1 MLLSKPVLAADEG
14 QPSPV
19 ASNTHKV
26 SPIGEGSVSDAIVGM
41 RDLAVMPAHRKA
53 SERPTD

>member
-1 MLLSKPVLAADEG
+1 MNALDIKSRLDDISAHVEG
-14 QPSPV
+14 
-19 ASNTHKV
+19 
-26 SPIGEGSVSDAIVGM
+26 IGFGRDCWHM